1 MCVCKLC
8 VMVTNQGNRC
18 VFMNCIKTDIAIL
31 VVLRVRKKIGEFS
44 PLYLHQPDVAKQ
56 MAGVAR

>member
-31 VVLRVRKKIGEFS
+31 VVLRVRKKIGEFLFRSIYIS
-44 PLYLHQPDVAKQ
+44 P
-56 MAGVAR
+56 M